1 MELASPVFLFIFLPA
16 ALGLFLVLPGRSRAW
31 GLLAASL
38 FFYAWSGPGVF
49 PVLCASILVNYFL
62 GRALG
67 KRPAGSAGPA
77 DSGRKA
83 LLALGVVVNLAV
95 LIFFK
100 YLGFAAAN
108 LPWLSGLGLEEF
120 AARTPLP
127 LGISFFTFQAVA
139 YLVDIYRRAA
149 PAEENLGRLALSI
162 SFFPKITAGPIARHA
177 AIAGDLAAPRPSL
190 DGLSLGAARFV
201 MGLAKKTLIAGA
213 LAPLADEAFAQA
225 ARPGALDAPTAWV
238 GLLAYGLQIYFDF
251 SGYTDMAVG
260 LGRMFGVRLPENFNY
275 PYAAVS
281 VQDFWR
287 RWHISLSTWF
297 RDYLYIPLGGN
308 RCAKARIYCNLVT
321 VFVLCG
327 LWHGAAWTFVA
338 WGLWHGLFL
347 AVERAGLAAFL
358 AGRPKILSRVYAVTA
373 IMLGW
378 VFFRAAALPDA
389 LAYLR
394 ALFSFTVSGFDYYQM
409 TFLTHQ
415 ALTALA
421 LGVMFSGPLAPRLRS
436 LGDRLLGPLPAE
448 ALRSGLILCLLAV
461 AVLQIATGTATPFI
475 YAKF

>member
-1 MELASPVFLFIFLPA
+1 MELSSPVFLFIFLPA
-16 ALGLFLVLPGRSRAW
+16 SLGLFFVLPARSRAW

-67 KRPAGSAGPA
+67 KRPTGPA
-77 DSGRKA
+77 DPGRKT
-83 LLALGVVVNLAV
+83 LLALGVAANLSV

-127 LGISFFTFQAVA
+127 LGVSFFTFQAVA
-139 YLVDIYRRAA
+139 YLVDIYRRSA
-149 PAEENLGRLALSI
+149 PAEMNLARLALSI

-177 AIAGDLAAPRPSL
+177 AISGDLAAPRPSI
-190 DGLSLGAARFV
+190 DGLSEGLARFV
-201 MGLAKKTLIAGA
+201 MGLAKKVLIAA
-213 LAPLADEAFAQA
+213 SLAPLADEAFAQA
-225 ARPGALDAPTAWV
+225 GRIDALDTPTAWV

-275 PYAAVS
+275 PYVSVS

-308 RCAKARIYCNLVT
+308 RCSKGRIYFNLIT
-321 VFVLCG
+321 VFVMCG

-338 WGLWHGLFL
+338 WGLWHGMFL
-347 AVERAGLAAFL
+347 AIERVGLGKFL
-358 AGRPKILSRVYAVTA
+358 SGRPKIVGRVYAVTA

-378 VFFRAAALPDA
+378 VFFRAAALRDA
-389 LAYLR
+389 VTYLR
-394 ALFSFTVSGFDYYQM
+394 SLFSFTVSGFDYYQM

-415 ALTALA
+415 ALWALA
-421 LGVMFSGPLAPRLRS
+421 LGVVFSGPVAPRLRS
-436 LGDRLLGPLPAE
+436 LGDRLLGPIPAE

-461 AVLQIATGTATPFI
+461 AVLQIAAGAATPFI

>member
-1 MELASPVFLFIFLPA
+1 
-16 ALGLFLVLPGRSRAW
+16 LPGRGRAW

-49 PVLCASILVNYFL
+49 PVLFASIVFNYFL

-67 KRPAGSAGPA
+67 KRPAEPIEPIGPGGSGGSGG
-77 DSGRKA
+77 SGRKA
-83 LLALGVVVNLAV
+83 LLAFGVIANLCV

-100 YLGFAAAN
+100 YLSFAADN
-108 LPWLSGLGLEEF
+108 LPWLSGLGLEEL

-127 LGISFFTFQAVA
+127 LGVSFFTFQAVA
-139 YLVDIYRRAA
+139 YLVDIYRRSA
-149 PAEENLGRLALSI
+149 PAETNLARLALSI

-177 AIAGDLAAPRPSL
+177 AIAAGLTAPKPSI
-190 DGLSLGAARFV
+190 DGLSQGAARFV
-201 MGLAKKTLIAGA
+201 MGLAKKVLIAGT
-213 LAPLADEAFAQA
+213 LAPLVDEAFAQA
-225 ARPGALDAPTAWV
+225 GRAGALDTPTAWV

-275 PYAAVS
+275 PYTSVS

-287 RWHISLSTWF
+287 RWHITLSSWF

-308 RCAKARIYCNLVT
+308 RRAPARVYFNLIT

-327 LWHGAAWTFVA
+327 LWHGAAWTFVV

-347 AVERAGLAAFL
+347 AVERAGLARVLDKCPRAV
-358 AGRPKILSRVYAVTA
+358 SRVYAVA
-373 IMLGW
+373 AVMLGW
-378 VFFRAAALPDA
+378 VFFRAPALRDA

-394 ALFSFTVSGFDYYQM
+394 SLFSFTVSGFDYYQM

-415 ALTALA
+415 ALLALA
-421 LGVMFSGPLAPRLRS
+421 LGVIFSGPVAPRLRS
-436 LGDRLLGPLPAE
+436 LGDRLFGPMPAE
-448 ALRSGLILCLLAV
+448 ALRCGLILCLLAV
-461 AVLQIATGTATPFI
+461 AVMQIAVGATTPFI